1 MRSSQRYWLL
11 LGALMAAP
19 HLAAATDIDKT
30 YRRTTTDG
38 AAVLLHHYA
47 SWDRQCRPTGDV
59 IITVVSQPVGGTL
72 DMRHETKTDAGQER
86 VGAASCVGVAM
97 PSVGV
102 YYVPRPGFK
111 GTDRFQLEIRY
122 GRGSPV
128 IDEGVIEVR

>member
-1 MRSSQRYWLL
+1 MRSSRMCWLL
-11 LGALMAAP
+11 LVA
-19 HLAAATDIDKT
+19 LAATPHVAAAADVDKT

-47 SWDRQCRPTGDV
+47 SWDRQCRPNGDV
-59 IITVVSQPVGGTL
+59 VITVVSQPVGGML
-72 DMRHETKTDAGQER
+72 DMRHEPKTDAGEER
-86 VGAASCVGVAM
+86 VGATACAGVAL